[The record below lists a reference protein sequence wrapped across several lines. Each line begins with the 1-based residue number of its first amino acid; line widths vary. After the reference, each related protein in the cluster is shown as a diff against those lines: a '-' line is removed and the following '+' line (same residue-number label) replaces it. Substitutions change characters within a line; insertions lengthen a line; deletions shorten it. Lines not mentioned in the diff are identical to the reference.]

1 MNARTLSRL
10 SLVALTALL
19 LVSAGSART
28 AANTVPVTHAG
39 VDTRS
44 IGPNDLKPS
53 PCAGITLT
61 RLVTSSGTF
70 SGTSA
75 NELILAGA
83 TTTSTAAAVT
93 TACSAAAATTTS
105 GSRPAGTAPSVSAG
119 PGTTPADSE
128 HLRRRVH
135 PVARL
140 RAVPGVAL
148 RPPYRRVRTWHGRA
162 LLEFPWGPGG
172 GKSRDFR
179 PFESVLRWGREGF
192 EPSTLGLN
200 PAAAAPGRAADEQRV
215 RLNCSVTAP

>member
-19 LVSAGSART
+19 LVSAGSALT

-83 TTTSTAAAVT
+83 TTAS
-93 TACSAAAATTTS
+93 
-105 GSRPAGTAPSVSAG
+105 
-119 PGTTPADSE
+119 
-128 HLRRRVH
+128 
-135 PVARL
+135 RL
-140 RAVPGVAL
+140 RAPAEEGSSSSASSDCPRRRAEASLPARLDLARTGAARVPAGPKASW
-148 RPPYRRVRTWHGRA
+148 REISRFPP
-162 LLEFPWGPGG
+162 L
-172 GKSRDFR
+172 
-179 PFESVLRWGREGF
+179 
-192 EPSTLGLN
+192 
-200 PAAAAPGRAADEQRV
+200 
-215 RLNCSVTAP
+215 